1 MKYDQNLLVYQIWNV
16 YFQGQIFTF
25 YFKSSIIVIFH
36 IGFFRIYSQS
46 SNGVESNHAE
56 TRAIYFE
63 ERIYSKRKI
72 VDFISI
78 LKGFRTSVKI
88 MEKLQ
93 SNIK

>member
-1 MKYDQNLLVYQIWNV
+1 MFVHIYLIPFLL
-16 YFQGQIFTF
+16 
-25 YFKSSIIVIFH
+25 IVT
-36 IGFFRIYSQS
+36 FRIYSQS
-46 SNGVESNHAE
+46 SNGVELDHAE

-63 ERIYSKRKI
+63 EKIYSRRKI

-93 SNIK
+93 SNVNDQNLCDIKYR